1 MGPKTIRIIVILLI
15 IIFALILMA
24 ASIGAANLSLETTAK
39 IIFSRVLGIRNLID
53 KSSLNAQDIKII
65 FDIRLPR
72 ILMAV
77 IAGIALSGSGV
88 IFQGIFRNPMADPYI
103 IGVSSGAAFGA
114 TVAIMFAKGLK
125 LLNLSVTSFFA
136 FAGAILTTL
145 LIYNISKIKGKI
157 SVLTLLLS
165 GVAFSAL
172 LTSIISFLMIYNTQD
187 LSRVYFWTM
196 GGLTNASWLNL
207 SIITPTVIIISII
220 IFFYAKDLNILSLGE
235 ERANQ
240 LGMQTEKLK
249 LILLILASLIAAA
262 AVSVTGIIGFV
273 GLVTPHIMRLFVG
286 PDHKILYPT
295 AALSGGIVLLF
306 SDTIARVILAPR
318 EIPVGIITSIIGV
331 PFFIYLLI
339 KSKKQVF

>member
-1 MGPKTIRIIVILLI
+1 MNRKALRIIIILI
-15 IIFALILMA
+15 IIIIVLIMIA
-24 ASIGAANLSLETTAK
+24 SSIGAANLSISSTAK
-39 IIFSRVLGIRNLID
+39 IIFSKVWGIRNFID
-53 KSSLNAQDIKII
+53 ISSISPQDMKIV

-77 IAGIALSGSGV
+77 MAGIALSGSGV

-114 TVAIMFAKGLK
+114 TIAIMFAKGLK
-125 LLNLSVTSFFA
+125 FFNLSLTSLFA

-157 SVLTLLLS
+157 SILTLLLS
-165 GVAFSAL
+165 GVALSSL
-172 LTSIISFLMIYNTQD
+172 LTSVISFLMIYRTHD
-187 LSRVYFWTM
+187 LSKVYFWIM
-196 GGLTNASWLNL
+196 GGLTNSSWLNL
-207 SIITPTVIIISII
+207 SIITPAVVLISVV
-220 IFFYAKDLNILSLGE
+220 IFFYTKDLNVLSLGE

-249 LILLILASLIAAA
+249 LTLLILASLIAAA
-262 AVSVTGIIGFV
+262 AVSVSGIIGFV
-273 GLVTPHIMRLFVG
+273 GLITPHIMRLFVG
-286 PDHKILYPT
+286 PDHKILYPS

-306 SDTIARVILAPR
+306 SDTIARIILAPR

-331 PFFIYLLI
+331 PFFIYLLVR
-339 KSKKQVF
+339 SKRQVF